1 MADAAPQADLGK
13 TATSA
18 HSIADLSSANVDLT
32 AISLKGAFAAQR
44 VRLCNATA
52 AALSA
57 VLTPENGAD
66 LTVVV
71 PANDHY
77 NVDVPIKTIKNTSG
91 ALSALCYWW
100 LGASLRINK

>member
-1 MADAAPQADLGK
+1 MADPAPQSDTSK

-18 HSIADLSSANVDLT
+18 HSIADISSANVDLT
-32 AISLKGAFAAQR
+32 AISGKPVFAAQL

-57 VLTPENGAD
+57 VMTPENGAD
-66 LTVVV
+66 ITVVV
-71 PANDHY
+71 PANSIER
-77 NVDVPIKTIKNTSG
+77 VTVPIKTIKNTSG

-100 LGASLRINK
+100 AGATLRINK